1 MQRLSLFLFTTAIAM
16 LGAAIVVVACEV
28 AANPRL

>member
-1 MQRLSLFLFTTAIAM
+1 MQRLSILLFTSTCLLLATAIV
-16 LGAAIVVVACEV
+16 LVACEV

>member
-1 MQRLSLFLFTTAIAM
+1 MQRLSILLFTACVAM
-16 LGAAIVVVACEV
+16 LATAIVVVACEV

>member
-1 MQRLSLFLFTTAIAM
+1 MQRLSILLFTSTCFL